1 MFLLISIVEMLFY
14 RASFKLKNLVM
25 KNYMT
30 GMGKVT

>member
-14 RASFKLKNLVM
+14 RMNFKLKNLVI
-25 KNYMT
+25 KNFMT